1 MAKSKKGLRI
11 GNYRITPLGLGVLAV
26 LLLII
31 IAVVVL
37 VVVQPFGGED
47 GISLFSRATPTP
59 TPTVTPTPTPTPTPS
74 PTPEPTPR
82 AATIRSLGEI
92 AIQDN
97 LLAAGKT
104 ADGSYDFSPMFSDIA
119 GVIGNAD
126 YTVADVEGALGD
138 TQDPSGG
145 TLMRTP
151 SSLIAALKDC
161 GVDMLNLANDHAL
174 DGYYDDLL
182 STMSKCR
189 DVGMDYVG
197 AASSLV
203 EHDTAKIITIN
214 DIRVGFL
221 AYTESVNGMEKK
233 SDSEA
238 VEYGINLITKKTKPK
253 SDVDTLRG
261 AGADVIVAYCSW
273 GEMFSREATKSQ
285 TQIAQTLAD
294 LGVDVIIGY
303 NPHVIQP
310 ATWIEST
317 DKDGNVTHRTL
328 CLGAPGNFLSD
339 ATEDNSNT
347 GIIFQFT
354 IQQKDN
360 FSGYEITDPC
370 YVPTCVLRSE
380 KEGGGY
386 DYRTLAIGQWLETAP
401 EGMSYADHSKLKEL
415 WATVQGYMG
424 ADVATVIA
432 E

>member
-47 GISLFSRATPTP
+47 GISLFSRTTPTP

-97 LLAAGKT
+97 VLAAAK
-104 ADGSYDFSPMFSDIA
+104 AEDGSYDFSPMFADVA
-119 GVIGNAD
+119 AVMGNAD
-126 YTVADVEGALGD
+126 YTVADVEGTMGD
-138 TQDPSGG
+138 TQEPSGSK
-145 TLMRTP
+145 LMRTP
-151 SSLIAALKDC
+151 SSIITALKDC

-174 DGYYDDLL
+174 DGNFDDLL
-182 STMSKCR
+182 ATMSNCR
-189 DVGMDYVG
+189 DVGMDYIG

-203 EHDTAKIITIN
+203 EHDTAKIVEIN
-214 DIRVGFL
+214 GIRVGFL
-221 AYTESVNGMEKK
+221 AYTESLNGMEEK

-238 VEYGINLITKKTKPK
+238 VEYGVNLITKKTNPK
-253 SDVDTLRG
+253 NDIEVLRS
-261 AGADVIVAYCSW
+261 AGAEVIVAYCSW
-273 GEMFSREATKSQ
+273 GEMFKREPTKSQ
-285 TQIAQTLAD
+285 AQIAQTLAD

-310 ATWIEST
+310 ATWIET
-317 DKDGNVTHRTL
+317 KDKDGNVTHRTL

-339 ATEDNSNT
+339 STEDNSNT
-347 GIIFQFT
+347 GVIFQFT
-354 IQQKDN
+354 IQEKEDL
-360 FSGYEITDPC
+360 SGFEIVEPC
-370 YVPTCVLRSE
+370 YVPTCVLRTE

-386 DYRTLAIGQWLETAP
+386 EYRTLAISQWLDTAP
-401 EGMSYADHSKLKEL
+401 EGMSYAEHSQLKSL
-415 WATVQGYMG
+415 YATVQSYMG
-424 ADVATVIA
+424 SDVATVIA